1 MTKVGSEVDGQDL
14 IAIRS
19 FGSESEA
26 LIAKSALEAFA
37 IDCTISSDDCGGQRL
52 HLAITEG
59 IRLLVRA
66 DDAANAEEVLSA
78 RSIDQNS

>member
-1 MTKVGSEVDGQDL
+1 MMSTEADSKDSDL
-14 IAIRS
+14 ITIRS

-26 LIAKSALEAFA
+26 SIARSALEAFG

-59 IRLLVRA
+59 IRLMVRA
-66 DDAANAEEVLSA
+66 EDAASAEQVLLP
-78 RSIDQNS
+78 QTGEE